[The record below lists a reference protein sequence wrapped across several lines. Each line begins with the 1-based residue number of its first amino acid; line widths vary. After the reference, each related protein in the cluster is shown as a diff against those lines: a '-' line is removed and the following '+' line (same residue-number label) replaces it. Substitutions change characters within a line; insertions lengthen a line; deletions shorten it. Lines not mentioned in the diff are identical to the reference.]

1 MTDEFGHPVLPDYD
15 FDREVGR
22 GGMGTVYLYR
32 NAISQRPE
40 VVKLL
45 SREVLGKPGNRERF
59 EREIRAAFRLQHPN
73 IVAAYST
80 HRLGDALAFCM
91 EYVEGDDLMRVVQ
104 QEGPLPAGMAAGFAV
119 QALAGLQHAHERGM
133 VHRDIKPGNLMRT
146 REAGRAVVK
155 VLDFGL
161 AKFGGEE
168 GATAESH
175 LTHYGQVLG
184 TPDFIAPEQIRNTA
198 GADIRADIYSLGC
211 TLFYLLAGR
220 PPYTGESLF
229 DLFEQH
235 IHREP
240 PDLDRLRPGLPPG
253 LAAAVTRLMAKDPA
267 DRPQT
272 PAEAA
277 DLLLAFVQ
285 SGTNSYP
292 SLQLLT
298 PTTSADS
305 ATTPPLAQKRASDP
319 TPAKPVPV
327 VQFLSLSHT
336 STPPASSSRHRI
348 RPAPPEPKGGWL
360 LPVSVGA
367 FLLAAV
373 GALAFV
379 LSSGSPAT
387 PPTPASTPG
396 TPDTPPTPDIKSN
409 GDQKS
414 KVEPK
419 PKDDPKT
426 KVEPKPKDDT
436 SLKKEMPKS
445 DGFIELVGPTAA
457 PSPPYWQVG
466 VAELKAGPLT
476 LDGGASGAAVLFE
489 KPPAGDFDLTADLVL
504 TGGGGLVAR
513 GDRRLVA
520 GPAGYLIGLGQDNA
534 PEYVAGAIHRWGHP
548 AGVRKPLAT
557 GDPAWA
563 KPGEAVRVKV
573 EGRGATLVVTVNG
586 KPPVRVTDAQGYT
599 DGRFGLAVSP
609 GSKLEV
615 RRLAVLP
622 KPPAEATEAAPA
634 DPDFRPLLTA
644 DRLDGWQVQR
654 DELGW
659 EAIGRTLHGAARPG
673 VRSLDGNLLTETSH
687 ADFVLRFE
695 YWLEAGAVAMVSV
708 RVDPTDGRVSHPR
721 LVLSDAT
728 PPPAKEPKGK
738 GPPKDLPTGS
748 LVGMDADTKQPAN
761 PLPFPAG
768 TWHTVELTVD
778 HQSCRVEI
786 DGRLV
791 NEQTLGNKPATKFV
805 PGLKRQ
811 TGRIGV
817 TAYAGAIRVR
827 NLRVKD
833 LKP

>member
-1 MTDEFGHPVLPDYD
+1 MTDELGHPILPDYD

-104 QEGPLPAGMAAGFAV
+104 QEGPLPAGTAAGFAV

-161 AKFGGEE
+161 AKFGGEQ

-220 PPYTGESLF
+220 PPFTGESLF

-253 LAAAVTRLMAKDPA
+253 LAAAVARLLAKDPA

-277 DLLLAFVQ
+277 DLLLPYVQ

-298 PTTSADS
+298 PTTSAGS
-305 ATTPPLAQKRASDP
+305 ATTPPLAQKRPGDP
-319 TPAKPVPV
+319 TPAKPVPAA
-327 VQFLSLSHT
+327 QFISLSHT
-336 STPPASSSRHRI
+336 TTPPAGSGRHRV
-348 RPAPPEPKGGWL
+348 RPPPPEPKGGWL
-360 LPVSVGA
+360 LPVGVGA
-367 FLLAAV
+367 FLLAAL

-379 LSSGSPAT
+379 LFNGPPAT
-387 PPTPASTPG
+387 PPTPS
-396 TPDTPPTPDIKSN
+396 TPPTPEIKSN
-409 GDQKS
+409 DDQKS

-419 PKDDPKT
+419 PKDDPPP
-426 KVEPKPKDDT
+426 KVEPKPKDDPPP
-436 SLKKEMPKS
+436 KKEPPKS
-445 DGFIELVGPTAA
+445 DGFIELVGPSAA
-457 PSPPYWQVG
+457 ASSPYWQVG
-466 VAELKAGPLT
+466 VGELKAGPLT

-504 TGGGGLVAR
+504 TGGGGLVVR
-513 GDRRLVA
+513 GERRLAV
-520 GPAGYLIGLGQDNA
+520 GQAGYLIGLGQDNA

-548 AGVRKPLAT
+548 AGVRKLLAT
-557 GDPAWA
+557 GDPTWA
-563 KPGEAVRVKV
+563 KPGEAIRVKV
-573 EGRGATLVVTVNG
+573 EGRGVTLTVTVNG

-609 GSKLEV
+609 GSRLEV

-622 KPPAEATEAAPA
+622 KPPAEATEPAPS
-634 DPDFRPLLTA
+634 DPDFHPLLTA
-644 DRLDGWQVQR
+644 DRLDGWQVQGE
-654 DELGW
+654 DLSW
-659 EAIGRTLHGAARPG
+659 EAFRQTLVGTAKPNPQG
-673 VRSLDGNLLTETSH
+673 VVGNLLTESSH

-695 YWLEAGAVAMVSV
+695 YWLEPGSVAMVSV
-708 RVDPTDGRVSHPR
+708 RVDPTDGRVTHPR
-721 LVLSDAT
+721 LVLTDPAL
-728 PPPAKEPKGK
+728 PPPPKDPKGK
-738 GPPKDLPTGS
+738 SPPKDPPTGS
-748 LVGMDADTKQPAN
+748 LVGMDAGTKYPAN
-761 PLPFPAG
+761 PAPFLTG

-778 HQSCRVEI
+778 RQSCRVEI
-786 DGRLV
+786 DGQVV
-791 NEQTLGNKPATKFV
+791 NELTLGSKPAAKFI

-811 TGRIGV
+811 SGRIGV
-817 TAYAGAIRVR
+817 TAYAGTIRVR

-833 LKP
+833 LKQ